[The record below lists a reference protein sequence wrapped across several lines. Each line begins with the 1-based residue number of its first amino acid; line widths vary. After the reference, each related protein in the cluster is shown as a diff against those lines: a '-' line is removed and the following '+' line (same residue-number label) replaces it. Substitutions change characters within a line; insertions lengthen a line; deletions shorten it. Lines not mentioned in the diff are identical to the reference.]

1 MAVKTRRRR
10 SSKRV
15 EEYMERI
22 NKVIQILQQIASDP
36 TPPRNIRRAAKESI
50 DQLQSDK
57 LTLAARASNAIDI
70 LDEISQDPNIPVY
83 TRTRIWQAISFLEG
97 IRD

>member
-1 MAVKTRRRR
+1 M
-10 SSKRV
+10 
-15 EEYMERI
+15 EEYMDRV
-22 NKVIQILQQIASDP
+22 NKAIQILQLITSDP
-36 TPPRNIRRAAKESI
+36 TTPRNIRKAAKESI

-57 LTLAARASNAIDI
+57 LSLAARASNVIDI

-83 TRTRIWQAISFLEG
+83 TRTKIWQAISFLEG

>member
-1 MAVKTRRRR
+1 MD
-10 SSKRV
+10 RV
-15 EEYMERI
+15 
-22 NKVIQILQQIASDP
+22 NKAIQILQLITSDP
-36 TPPRNIRRAAKESI
+36 TTPRNIRKAAKESI

-57 LTLAARASNAIDI
+57 LSLAARASNVIDI

-83 TRTRIWQAISFLEG
+83 TRTKIWQAISFLEG

>member
-1 MAVKTRRRR
+1 M
-10 SSKRV
+10 SSKIKKSSKKV
-15 EEYMERI
+15 EEYMDRV
-22 NKVIQILQQIASDP
+22 NKAIQILQLITSDP
-36 TPPRNIRRAAKESI
+36 TTPRNIRKAAKESI

-57 LTLAARASNAIDI
+57 LSLAARASNVIDI

-83 TRTRIWQAISFLEG
+83 TRTKIWQAISFLEG

>member
-1 MAVKTRRRR
+1 M
-10 SSKRV
+10 SSKTKKSSKKI
-15 EEYMERI
+15 EEYMDRV
-22 NKVIQILQQIASDP
+22 NKAIQILQLITSDP
-36 TPPRNIRRAAKESI
+36 TTPRNIRKAAKESI

-57 LTLAARASNAIDI
+57 LSLAARASNVIDI

-83 TRTRIWQAISFLEG
+83 TRTKIWQAISFLEG